1 MKVLME
7 LEQLQALV
15 LTSLED
21 MKARDVTVLDV
32 RGKSTITDVMIIA
45 SGTSSRHVK
54 SLADNV
60 AVKVKEAGYQPL
72 GVEGERDSDWVLV
85 DLDQIILHVMLPTA
99 RDFYNL
105 EKLWGTGSEARHEL
119 RLGAA

>member
-1 MKVLME
+1 ME

-72 GVEGERDSDWVLV
+72 GVEGQRDSDWVLV

>member
-1 MKVLME
+1 ME
-7 LEQLQALV
+7 LEQLQTLV
-15 LTSLED
+15 LASLED

-32 RGKSTITDVMIIA
+32 RGKSTITDLMIIA

-54 SLADNV
+54 SLADSV
-60 AVKVKEAGYQPL
+60 ASKVKEAGHQPL

-105 EKLWGTGSEARHEL
+105 EKLWGTASEARHEL

>member
-1 MKVLME
+1 ME

>member
-1 MKVLME
+1 ME

-21 MKARDVTVLDV
+21 MKAREVTVLDV

-54 SLADNV
+54 SLADSV
-60 AVKVKEAGYQPL
+60 AAKAKEAGHQPL

-105 EKLWGTGSEARHEL
+105 EKLWGTGSEARNEL

>member
-72 GVEGERDSDWVLV
+72 GVEGKRDSDWVLV